1 MGLNLLS
8 LSDGVRT
15 PVQGMGLPMLE
26 WVSPP
31 QSTHSRN
38 FLTDMPEVCV
48 WGDTGSITLTVLT
61 NRHTSLTQNSEVFG

>member
-1 MGLNLLS
+1 MGLNLLY
-8 LSDGVRT
+8 LSDG
-15 PVQGMGLPMLE
+15 VQGMGLPMLE

-61 NRHTSLTQNSEVFG
+61 NHHTSLTQNSEVFG